1 MKRLII
7 ALCGLVLISG
17 CAKNPS
23 SGTDNPSAVTYD
35 VSTPAFAKGADVS
48 WLSEMEAGGKTF
60 KKKDGTTADCFE
72 VLKDCGVNAIRLR
85 VWVNPYKGWSGK
97 DDMLKLA
104 VRAAKAGM
112 ALMVDFHYSDFFCDP
127 SRQGIPKDWQAD
139 AANIN
144 KMAAHVKEHTTDVLQ
159 ALKSAGVTPA
169 WIQIGNE
176 TKNGMLWPIGKL
188 WKTGSE
194 TVGGKDAFNDLYK
207 SGYNAAKTVF
217 PTALVGPHLNNAY
230 DDNDWWFKDR
240 KDAGCKFDMIC
251 LSHYPQEQN
260 KMTPAECSAAAI
272 SRVKSLNNT
281 YKVPVIIS
289 EVGVKIATD
298 SSPYAGETEAAAV
311 LTEFM
316 TAVKALPASTCTGV
330 FYWEPEV
337 YDWWKPAVYGDVN
350 AMYQYTGER
359 KTWNNAYDMG
369 AFLAGGKPSKI
380 MDALCK

>member
-7 ALCGLVLISG
+7 ALCGLALIAC

-23 SGTDNPSAVTYD
+23 SGTDVPDATTTYD
-35 VSTPAFAKGADVS
+35 VPTPAFAKGADVS

-60 KKKDGTTADCFE
+60 KKKDGTKADCFE
-72 VLKDCGVNAIRLR
+72 VLKDCGVNSIRLR
-85 VWVNPYKGWSGK
+85 VWVDPYKGWSGK
-97 DDMLKLA
+97 EDMVKLA
-104 VRAAKAGM
+104 ERAAKAGM

-207 SGYNAAKTVF
+207 SGYNAAKAVF

-251 LSHYPQEQN
+251 LSHYPQ
-260 KMTPAECSAAAI
+260 THADPATCNSLAI
-272 SRVKSLNNT
+272 NRIKSLSST
-281 YKVPVIIS
+281 YGVPVIIS
-289 EVGVKIATD
+289 EVGVKIAVG
-298 SSPYAGETEAAAV
+298 SSPYGGETEAAAV

-316 TAVKALPASTCTGV
+316 TEVKNLPATTCAGV
-330 FYWEPEV
+330 FYWEPEI
-337 YDWWKPAVYGDVN
+337 YDWWKPAVYSDAE
-350 AMYQYTGER
+350 AMYQYTGKRE
-359 KTWNNAYDMG
+359 TWNNAYDMG

>member
-7 ALCGLVLISG
+7 ALCGLALIAC

-23 SGTDNPSAVTYD
+23 SGTDNPPAVTYD
-35 VSTPAFAKGADVS
+35 VPTPAFAKGADVS

-60 KKKDGTTADCFE
+60 KKKDGTKADCFE
-72 VLKDCGVNAIRLR
+72 VLKDCGVNSIRLR

-97 DDMLKLA
+97 ADMVKLA
-104 VRAAKAGM
+104 ERAAKAGM

-127 SRQGIPKDWQAD
+127 LRQGIPATWQAD
-139 AANIN
+139 AKDVN
-144 KMAAHVKEHTTDVLQ
+144 KMCVHVKDHTTEVLQ
-159 ALKSAGVTPA
+159 ALKDKGISPA

-176 TKNGMLWPIGKL
+176 TPNGFLWPIGKL

-207 SGYNAAKTVF
+207 SGYNAAKAVF

-260 KMTPAECSAAAI
+260 IMTPAECSAAAI
-272 SRVKSLNNT
+272 SRVKSLNST

-359 KTWNNAYDMG
+359 KTWNNAYGMG